1 MKDKEIQKINVII
14 TFDDSREQDWFDIW
28 IDKKVYPRVLEEESS
43 LVQHLLEGIKKK
55 KNVKLYFSKKEF
67 FKRYQKNS

>member
-55 KNVKLYFSKKEF
+55 KNVRKYFF
-67 FKRYQKNS
+67 RRYD